1 MEWKLQ
7 GVDDGYYGGDACR
20 RWRCRLLGPSSC
32 WLLGLLK
39 VDFGLLALLG
49 GLSMKRLKTSN
60 AFRRDSGIA
69 NANICESSGSKLAF
83 GLKSDIAMAQK
94 IPTPHWHST
103 HYPLPQAACL
113 QYATSNTSTLSVP

>member
-7 GVDDGYYGGDACR
+7 GVDDGYYGGDAC

-94 IPTPHWHST
+94 ILLRTHRPLTGIPLIIAAAASGVPTIR
-103 HYPLPQAACL
+103 Y
-113 QYATSNTSTLSVP
+113 